1 MKTFARICLGVML
14 YFSAVLPNGV
24 AIVDGTNGVY
34 LTLVTSE
41 VNVNVESQVAII
53 TTTQT
58 FRNNLG
64 SDKIVKYGF
73 PLPEG
78 ASATQ
83 LRWFAGGQWYNAAI
97 GAVPQD
103 TTLPG
108 PGNPHPNLVT
118 YLGETPLYYEF
129 EQPVPADSS
138 LVVELTYAELLP
150 YAFGNVDF
158 RYPNNYLLI
167 QPQVLDRQRL
177 NFNLISPRTITVIQL
192 LSNHPV
198 ISLFNDGHSANLL
211 SEELEAPADEDYYVQ
226 YSLDLNELGLFGF
239 STDIPDTLLPDTL
252 GGFFLFVAEPDPGS
266 TSIIEKVFSLIID
279 RSGSMSLNNKM
290 VQAKAASS
298 FIVNNLNA
306 GDRFNIIDFASDA
319 HSFQPEHVVYTPANR
334 DAALAY
340 IDNLVANGGTNISG
354 AFNLAVP
361 QFSAANDST
370 ANIIIFFTD
379 GRPNGGINNVPQL
392 VSHVTNLINQTGTN
406 INLFTFGIGTD
417 VNQQLLTLL
426 AVSNNGLATF
436 LGNDELLPKITQFY
450 LQIRN
455 PVLLNNEMSFSA
467 SEIIETYP
475 DPLPNLYIG
484 QQLIVG
490 GRYLEPVSAT
500 VTLSGTAFG
509 NPVSYQYQLDLADS
523 TAQQY
528 QFLPKI
534 WAKLKIEH
542 LLVQYYSLNPNSPEA
557 QALKELIIEI
567 STGYGVLS
575 PFTSFITPVGIDDA
589 EGDEISEKDIPAQ
602 SFELLGNYPNPFN
615 PSTQIRFRVHAAFND
630 IVKIKIYNSLGQLVR
645 VLVLQVNGP
654 GDYQVTWDGR
664 DQSGALAAS
673 GFYVYVLDFGD
684 ALLAAKMHLLK

>member
-1 MKTFARICLGVML
+1 MKTFTRICLGVML

-41 VNVNVESQVAII
+41 VNVNVESQVGII

-83 LRWFAGGQWYNAAI
+83 LRWFAGGQWHTAAI

-118 YLGETPLYYEF
+118 YLGQTPLFYEF

-167 QPQVLDRQRL
+167 QSQVLDRQEL

-192 LSNHPV
+192 LSTHPV
-198 ISLFNDGHSANLL
+198 TGLVNNSHSASLQ

-226 YSLDLNELGLFGF
+226 YSLALNELGLFSF
-239 STDIPDTLLPDTL
+239 STDIPDTLLPDNL
-252 GGFFLFVAEPDPGS
+252 GGFFLFVAEPDPSS
-266 TSIIEKVFSLIID
+266 TNVIEKVFTLIID
-279 RSGSMSLNNKM
+279 RSGSMSVNNKM

-298 FIVNNLNA
+298 FIVNNLND
-306 GDRFNIIDFASDA
+306 GDRFNIVDFANDA
-319 HSFQPEHVVYTPANR
+319 QSFRPEHVVYTPVNR

-340 IDNLVANGGTNISG
+340 IDNLIANGSTNISRV
-354 AFNLAVP
+354 FDLAVP
-361 QFSAANDST
+361 QFSTANDST

-379 GRPNGGINNVPQL
+379 GIPNGGISNVPQL
-392 VSHVTNLINQTGTN
+392 VSHVTDLIDQTGTN

-426 AVSNNGLATF
+426 AVNNNGLATF
-436 LGNDELLPKITQFY
+436 LGNDELLPRITQFY

-455 PVLLNNEMSFSA
+455 PVLLNTEMAFSA

-484 QQLIVG
+484 QQMIVG
-490 GRYLEPVSAT
+490 GRYLEPVSST

-523 TAQQY
+523 SAQQY

-542 LLVQYYSLNPNSPEA
+542 LLVQYYSLDPNSPEA
-557 QALKELIIEI
+557 QALKALIIEI

-575 PFTSFITPVGIDDA
+575 PFTSFITPVGIEDEEADDRSP
-589 EGDEISEKDIPAQ
+589 EDITAQ

-615 PSTQIRFRVHAAFND
+615 PSTQIRFRVNTAFNN

-645 VLVLQVNGP
+645 VLILQVNGP

-664 DQSGALAAS
+664 DQRGALAAS

-684 ALLAAKMHLLK
+684 ALLAAKMQFLK